1 MIESDDDDEDT
12 FVGDLD
18 GADDD
23 DDDGQSIIFG
33 SFQQ

>member
-23 DDDGQSIIFG
+23 GQSIIFG

>member
-18 GADDD
+18 GADE
-23 DDDGQSIIFG
+23 DDGQSVKIR
-33 SFQQ
+33 SCQQ

>member
-23 DDDGQSIIFG
+23 DDGQSIIFG